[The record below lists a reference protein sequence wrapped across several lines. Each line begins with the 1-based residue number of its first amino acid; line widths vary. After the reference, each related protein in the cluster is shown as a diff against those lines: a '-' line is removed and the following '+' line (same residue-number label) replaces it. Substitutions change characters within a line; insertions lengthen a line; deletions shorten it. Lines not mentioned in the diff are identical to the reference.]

1 MAGSTTSKSL
11 TNWLLC
17 TNNSKNLFVKIVHPG
32 GHVELH
38 DRPIQA
44 SEIMFRSPRCYV
56 AHPHVF
62 RQPWATLSPETMLSL
77 GHKYYV
83 VPIATVRKLQRLS
96 LRQSPVPLLL
106 HQTTS
111 SRSDQEFNVVDPIS
125 SSDYARKKR
134 EKNGWRFFNCFC
146 LFRVFKTKRNG
157 GVSRSSRNRNID
169 RTNWLPRLGS
179 INEE

>member
-111 SRSDQEFNVVDPIS
+111 SRSDQEFNV
-125 SSDYARKKR
+125 
-134 EKNGWRFFNCFC
+134 
-146 LFRVFKTKRNG
+146 TKRNG